1 MYFVLNRMNF
11 ININNR
17 LGLGIVIC
25 LHFSSSSRS
34 FLKQSIEYY
43 LTYFGLKLI
52 DHRWLD
58 MCRIVVFSVNNS
70 SKKYLVPLTY
80 ILKSLKVFCGIDKPN
95 LRLLKNGTLHSKD
108 RILVH
113 FSKVILFLSVFINFT
128 YINVIGGNK
137 EAACSCSC
145 GSKY

>member
-1 MYFVLNRMNF
+1 MNF
-11 ININNR
+11 INVNR

-25 LHFSSSSRS
+25 LHFSSSSCS
-34 FLKQSIEYY
+34 LLKQSVECY
-43 LTYFGLKLI
+43 LTYFSLKLI
-52 DHRWLD
+52 DHRLLD

-95 LRLLKNGTLHSKD
+95 LGLLKNGTLHSKD

-113 FSKVILFLSVFINFT
+113 FSKVIFLVSL
-128 YINVIGGNK
+128 
-137 EAACSCSC
+137 
-145 GSKY
+145 

>member
-1 MYFVLNRMNF
+1 
-11 ININNR
+11 
-17 LGLGIVIC
+17 
-25 LHFSSSSRS
+25 
-34 FLKQSIEYY
+34 
-43 LTYFGLKLI
+43 
-52 DHRWLD
+52 

-95 LRLLKNGTLHSKD
+95 NLRLLKNGTLHSKD

-113 FSKVILFLSVFINFT
+113 FSKVILFLSIFINFT